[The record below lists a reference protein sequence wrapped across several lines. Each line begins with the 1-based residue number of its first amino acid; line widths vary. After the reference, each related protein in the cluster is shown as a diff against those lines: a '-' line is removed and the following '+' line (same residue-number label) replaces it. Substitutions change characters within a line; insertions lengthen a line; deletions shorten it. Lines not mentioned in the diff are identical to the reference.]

1 MMEQSDSGLLLGRH
15 LHLEVILVQP
25 TLRLLLPSSPSPRT
39 LPNIAFA
46 ALRRAVPVTHAPITL
61 LQQLVVWHL
70 ITSDVRIHQ
79 VKRPRKERVE
89 LQQSRL
95 VHLEWL

>member
-1 MMEQSDSGLLLGRH
+1 
-15 LHLEVILVQP
+15 
-25 TLRLLLPSSPSPRT
+25 
-39 LPNIAFA
+39 
-46 ALRRAVPVTHAPITL
+46 
-61 LQQLVVWHL
+61 L